1 MSKTARIIFY
11 ALIGVC
17 GGLLAWP
24 VTELPIYFQGSLY
37 SQFLL
42 SLAIGAV
49 FGLLVGG
56 AFGMSEGII
65 QKSAKKVFSGLFTGL
80 LVGAVGGVL
89 GFLAGQ
95 GVNNLVGPGLSGS
108 TITTLK
114 SLAYPAVKAIGWAA
128 LGVFIGIV
136 EGVRTRSF
144 AKIRNGLIGGLLGG
158 FVGGFVF
165 ETLIRLPAFM
175 TFPALP
181 RVIGY
186 VILGFFI
193 GLFYGLVERRLAK
206 ATLLALNGPAK
217 GQEIL
222 VTQSAMTIGGD
233 DDADMTIAGYTQVAP
248 EHAVIRRQKGEIIL
262 QDKNSKAGTFVN
274 DKKITQTVVGDG
286 DVIRIG
292 DAQFLMKKK

>member
-1 MSKTARIIFY
+1 MSTTARIIFY

-24 VTELPIYFQGSLY
+24 ITELPIYFQGSLY

-42 SLAIGAV
+42 SIILGAV
-49 FGLLVGG
+49 FGLLMGG

-65 QKSAKKVFSGLFTGL
+65 QKSFKKLLAGLVTGL
-80 LVGAVGGVL
+80 IVGALGGAL
-89 GFLAGQ
+89 GLLAGQ
-95 GVNNLVGPGLSGS
+95 QVATLIGTGLSGS
-108 TITTLK
+108 TI
-114 SLAYPAVKAIGWAA
+114 SSPRGLAYPAAKAVGWAA

-144 AKIRNGLIGGLLGG
+144 AKIRNGFIGGLLGG

-165 ETLIRLPAFM
+165 ETLIRLPAFE

-193 GLFYGLVERRLAK
+193 GLFYGLVESRMAK
-206 ATLLALNGPAK
+206 ATLLALNGPSK

-222 VTQSAMTIGGD
+222 VTQSAMTIGGEE
-233 DDADMTIAGYTQVAP
+233 DADMTIAGYTQVAP
-248 EHAVIRRQKGEIIL
+248 QHAVIRRQKGDIIL

-274 DKKITQTVVGDG
+274 DKKITQTIVENG